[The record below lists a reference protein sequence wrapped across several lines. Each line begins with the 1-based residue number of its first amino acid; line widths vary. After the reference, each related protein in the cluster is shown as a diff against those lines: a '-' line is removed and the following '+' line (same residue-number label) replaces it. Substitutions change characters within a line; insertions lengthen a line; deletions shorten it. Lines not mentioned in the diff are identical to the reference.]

1 MFELILLFVLL
12 FLLSMIVYQSIKI
25 GISPTPS
32 SFTAVKTITEITKKS
47 ANLTII
53 DLGSGFGFL
62 ALYLGYHN
70 KSKKIIAYEIS
81 YIPYL
86 ISLLLQKIFQL
97 KNVSFKNVNF
107 LDIPLKK
114 DITYVCYLFPEAM
127 KDLDSKIL
135 EENIELSLFVSSTFA
150 LSELK
155 AKNVCYLEDL
165 YKTPIYIY

>member
-1 MFELILLFVLL
+1 
-12 FLLSMIVYQSIKI
+12 
-25 GISPTPS
+25 
-32 SFTAVKTITEITKKS
+32 
-47 ANLTII
+47 
-53 DLGSGFGFL
+53 
-62 ALYLGYHN
+62 
-70 KSKKIIAYEIS
+70 
-81 YIPYL
+81 
-86 ISLLLQKIFQL
+86 LQKIFQL

-107 LDIPLKK
+107 LDIPLEK
-114 DITYVCYLFPEAM
+114 DITYVCYLFPQAM